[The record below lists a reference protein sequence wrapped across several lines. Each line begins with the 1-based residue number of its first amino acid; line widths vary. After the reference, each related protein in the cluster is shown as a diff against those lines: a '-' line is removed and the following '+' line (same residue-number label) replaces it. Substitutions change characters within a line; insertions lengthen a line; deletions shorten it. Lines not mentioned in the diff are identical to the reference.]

1 MTTESLPVLPAQ
13 SDKDDTKAG
22 NYFVSNYPPFS
33 FWSPDHVNDVLSAIA
48 REPKPNTDLGMYT
61 HIPFCRKRCHFCY
74 FKVYTDKNAAEIQRY
89 MDAVLTELDTYK
101 DQPFIGGRKPK
112 YIYFG
117 GGTPSYLSHKQLK
130 YLTDGMK
137 ERLPWDEMEEV
148 AFEGEPGTLNELKL
162 QALKDLGVTRLSFG
176 VEHFDE
182 NILEVNNRAHGQKE
196 IYKAYEAARKVGFDQ
211 INVDLIAGM
220 VNETDDTWHDAVRR
234 TIELDPECVTIY
246 QMEIPYNTT
255 IYARMKEDGS
265 ITAPVADWHTK
276 RDWVDYAFGE
286 LEKVDYTVTSAYT
299 AVKDPDN
306 TRFVYRD
313 ALWRG
318 ADMLSLGVSSFG
330 IVDGTH
336 YQNEANFEQYCTR
349 VEAGEM
355 AIFRAM
361 TMTDE
366 EKLVREFIL
375 QLKLGRLETQYF
387 ADKFGVNV
395 IDRFGTIL
403 KAYEREGM
411 LSLDNGTIQLSRH
424 GLLQVDRLLHG
435 FFLPQHRTDRIV

>member
-1 MTTESLPVLPAQ
+1 MTTESLPTLPHTGDR
-13 SDKDDTKAG
+13 DKTEAG

-33 FWSPDHVNDVLSAIA
+33 FWSPDRVDEAVGALRRPPLPGVS
-48 REPKPNTDLGMYT
+48 LGMYT

-89 MDAVLTELDTYK
+89 MDAVLAELDMYK
-101 DQPFIGGRKPK
+101 DRPLIAGRLPQ
-112 YIYFG
+112 YLYFG
-117 GGTPSYLSHKQLK
+117 GGTPSYLSPKQLV

-137 ERLPWDEMEEV
+137 QRLPWDAMEEV
-148 AFEGEPGTLNELKL
+148 AFEGEPGTLNETKLK
-162 QALKDLGVTRLSFG
+162 ALKDIGVTRLSFG

-182 NILEVNNRAHGQKE
+182 NILEINNRAHGQKE

-220 VNETDDTWHDAVRR
+220 VNETDATWRDAVRR
-234 TIELDPECVTIY
+234 TIELDAECVTIY

-255 IYARMKEDGS
+255 IYKAMRERGDV
-265 ITAPVADWHTK
+265 TAPVADWHTK
-276 RDWVDYAFGE
+276 RDWVEYAFEE
-286 LEKVDYTVTSAYT
+286 LEKAGYTVTSAYT
-299 AVKDPDN
+299 AVKDPD
-306 TRFVYRD
+306 RYKFIYRD

-330 IVDGTH
+330 VFAGTH

-349 VEAGEM
+349 VEAGELP
-355 AIFRAM
+355 IYRALA
-361 TMTDE
+361 MTDE
-366 EKLVREFIL
+366 EKFVREFIL
-375 QLKLGRLETQYF
+375 QLKLGRVERGYF
-387 ADKFGVNV
+387 EDKFGV
-395 IDRFGTIL
+395 DPGQRFAKVL
-403 KAYEREGM
+403 HAYEEEGM
-411 LSLDNGTIQLSRH
+411 LTLRNGAIELSRP